1 MKANFETVKE
11 YMSQN
16 KSFVWIVYLTNHK
29 PYMEIKP
36 TYVNWEVDFGIDY
49 TYPTGNKLSV
59 LMEMYPNLIVL
70 ENFIHEDLDSI
81 SKTFGIPKSYI
92 WDQENKEYRA
102 FMMFF
107 KDGQF
112 VKHSIG
118 ECFCLDTLLKN
129 ISEII
134 PESFEPS
141 GVS

>member
-1 MKANFETVKE
+1 MRANFETVQE

-16 KSFVWIVYLTNHK
+16 KSFVWILYLTNHK
-29 PYMEIKP
+29 PYLEIKP
-36 TYVNWEVDFGIDY
+36 TFVNWEVDFGIDY
-49 TYPTGNKLSV
+49 VYPKINKVSS
-59 LMEMYPNLIVL
+59 LMEMYPNLTVL

-81 SKTFGIPKSYI
+81 STTFGIPKSYI
-92 WDQENKEYRA
+92 WDEQNKEYRA

-107 KDGQF
+107 KDGEYI
-112 VKHSIG
+112 KNSIG

-141 GVS
+141 SVS